1 MNIKNGSLAVALL
14 GLALVVADVGAQNAP
29 PPAAPA
35 APAGRGQGRGRGR
48 GPATFPAQQ
57 REPADPAVAA
67 RGKAL
72 YEMHCQ
78 TCHAPDLRGATGGP
92 NLLRSQA
99 VLSDHEGEL
108 LEPVVHGSLPN
119 MKAIDL
125 SADDVK
131 TLAVYI
137 HDVVRTARNQGAPP
151 AEGVPVTTV
160 LVGDAA
166 AGKAYFA
173 AKCATCHS
181 VTGDLQN
188 IGNRMPDAKAL
199 QNFWVSGGVVGGS
212 GGRGRR
218 GGGGGPPDKRTPT
231 ATVTLPGGTTLQ
243 GTLVTID
250 DFLVALEMPDGTLRT
265 IRRDANTKVDV
276 KDPLDAHRS
285 LWSSLA
291 DKDMHDVTAYLAT
304 VK

>member
-1 MNIKNGSLAVALL
+1 MKVTSGPLAVLFV

-29 PPAAPA
+29 PPAAAPA

-57 REPADPAVAA
+57 REPADPAVAS

-78 TCHAPDLRGATGGP
+78 TCHAADLRGATGP
-92 NLLRSQA
+92 NLLRSQS

-108 LEPVVHGSLPN
+108 IEPVVHGSLPN

-125 SADDVK
+125 SAEDVK
-131 TLAVYI
+131 TLAIYI

-151 AEGVPVTTV
+151 REGVPVETT

-199 QNFWVSGGVVGGS
+199 QNFWVSGGTVGGS
-212 GGRGRR
+212 SGRGRGGRGAA
-218 GGGGGPPDKRTPT
+218 GDPRTPK
-231 ATVTLPGGTTLQ
+231 ATITLPSGGRVE
-243 GTLVTID
+243 GALVNID
-250 DFLVALEMPDGTLRT
+250 DFVVTVAQQDGTLLT
-265 IRRDANTKVDV
+265 IHRDARTKVDV
-276 KDPLDAHRS
+276 TDPMDAHRA
-285 LWSSLA
+285 LWTVLT